1 MSSSVSTSSGLR
13 DKPAYV
19 AEMGRGL
26 RAALPVML
34 GFVPFA
40 LVLGAQAAQKG
51 LSLFEVPMMTGM
63 NFGGGSE
70 FAAIHLWSSPPHIAL
85 IVAMSFL
92 VILATS

>member
-13 DKPAYV
+13 DKSAHV

-51 LSLFEVPMMTGM
+51 LACSRYR
-63 NFGGGSE
+63 
-70 FAAIHLWSSPPHIAL
+70 
-85 IVAMSFL
+85 
-92 VILATS
+92 

>member
-40 LVLGAQAAQKG
+40 LLLGAQRRKKG
-51 LSLFEVPMMTGM
+51 
-63 NFGGGSE
+63 
-70 FAAIHLWSSPPHIAL
+70 
-85 IVAMSFL
+85 
-92 VILATS
+92 